1 MGAPTLPELIHRAR
15 KDSLMLAIDQQSL
28 QLDVQI
34 AVEPAFDFLSAEYRA
49 FHNLRRAT
57 VFQAPLWLDSI
68 HRKLVPHLSATQY
81 TLTIRNR
88 HDRALLAVIPLV
100 VQKSAGLSIL
110 QPADFGVCD
119 YNCIVGDARV
129 LETLAGDQSILRRI
143 DALLGV
149 AGVLIFRKIRDDG
162 FDAGRLFRGTTATPC
177 ENAAYHSEI
186 GTDFEAWQRRTI
198 SRKFSKELGRLGRQ
212 IAREFGP
219 YEHRRA
225 ETETEIREAMAF
237 LRASRRG
244 KFEDDLLDHDV
255 YFSFYCDYAVAAA
268 KSGEA
273 ITYVSYL
280 SGKPV
285 AVLFGLAGADE
296 FHAVLIGCDVDHYGK
311 FSVGTQIIYRVIKLR
326 FEQGFARIDM
336 GLGNT
341 GYKSHFRV
349 DQTTLHNFTSSR
361 SLAGSAV
368 SFIYHRTKP
377 LKNALK
383 KYVPQL
389 R

>member
-1 MGAPTLPELIHRAR
+1 M
-15 KDSLMLAIDQQSL
+15 MLAIDQQSL
-28 QLDVQI
+28 QLDVDI
-34 AVEPAFDFLSAEYRA
+34 DVEPDFDFLSTEYRA
-49 FHNLRRAT
+49 LHSLRRAT
-57 VFQAPLWLDSI
+57 AFQAPLWLDAI
-68 HRKLVPHLSATQY
+68 HRRLAPHLSATQY

-88 HDRALLAVIPLV
+88 HDRALIAVIPLV
-100 VQKSAGLSIL
+100 VQKSSGLSIL

-119 YNCIVGDARV
+119 YNCIVAEPRM
-129 LETLAGDQSILRRI
+129 LETLSRDLTVLDRI
-143 DALLGV
+143 GALLGV
-149 AGVLIFRKIRDDG
+149 ADVLIFRKIRDDG
-162 FDAGRLFRGTTATPC
+162 FDAGRLFRKTTATPC

-186 GTDFEAWQRRTI
+186 GDDFEAWQRRTI

-212 IAREFGP
+212 IEREFGC
-219 YEHRRA
+219 YEHRPARD
-225 ETETEIREAMAF
+225 ETEIRAAF
-237 LRASRRG
+237 RLLRDMRRG
-244 KFEDDLLDHDV
+244 RFERDLLDNEL

-273 ITYVSYL
+273 VTYVSTL
-280 SGKPV
+280 RGKPV
-285 AVLFGLAGADE
+285 AVLFGLAGAGE
-296 FHAVLIGCDVDHYGK
+296 FHAVQIGSDIDNYGK

-326 FEQGFARIDM
+326 FDQGFRRIDM

-349 DQTTLHNFTSSR
+349 DETRLHNFTCSR
-361 SLAGSAV
+361 SLAGSAL

-383 KYVPQL
+383 KYAPQL

>member
-1 MGAPTLPELIHRAR
+1 
-15 KDSLMLAIDQQSL
+15 MLAIDQQSL
-28 QLDVQI
+28 QLDVDI
-34 AVEPAFDFLSAEYRA
+34 AVEADFDFLSAEYRSL
-49 FHNLRRAT
+49 HNLRRAT
-57 VFQAPLWLDSI
+57 VFQAPLWLDAI
-68 HRKLVPHLSATQY
+68 HRKLVPQLSATQY
-81 TLTIRNR
+81 TVTIRNR
-88 HDRALLAVIPLV
+88 HDKALLAVIPLV
-100 VQKSAGLSIL
+100 VQKSSGLCIL

-119 YNCIVGDARV
+119 YNCIVADPMV
-129 LETLAGDQSILRRI
+129 LETLARDPSVLDRI

-149 AGVLIFRKIRDDG
+149 AGVLIFRKVRDDG
-162 FDAGRLFRGTTATPC
+162 FDASRLFKKTTATAC

-186 GTDFEAWQRRTI
+186 GNDFEAWQRRTI

-212 IAREFGP
+212 IEREFGH

-225 ETETEIREAMAF
+225 EGGAEIREALVF
-237 LRASRRG
+237 LRDTRRG
-244 KFEDDLLDHDV
+244 RFEDDLLDREV

-268 KSGEA
+268 NSGEA

-280 SGKPV
+280 CGKPV
-285 AVLFGLAGADE
+285 AVLFGLAGAGE
-296 FHAVLIGCDVDHYGK
+296 FHAVLIGSDIDNYGK
-311 FSVGTQIIYRVIKLR
+311 FSIGTQIIYRIIKLR
-326 FEQGFARIDM
+326 FDQGFRRFDM

-349 DQTTLHNFTSSR
+349 DETTLHNFTCSR
-361 SLAGSAV
+361 SLTGSAL

-383 KYVPQL
+383 KYAPLL

>member
-1 MGAPTLPELIHRAR
+1 
-15 KDSLMLAIDQQSL
+15 MLAIDQQSL
-28 QLDVQI
+28 QLDVDI
-34 AVEPAFDFLSAEYRA
+34 AVEPHFDFLSAEYRA

-57 VFQAPLWLDSI
+57 VFQAPLWLDAI

-81 TLTIRNR
+81 TLTARNR
-88 HDRALLAVIPLV
+88 HDRALLALIPLV
-100 VQKSAGLSIL
+100 VQKSSGISIL

-119 YNCIVGDARV
+119 YNCIVAEPRV
-129 LETLAGDQSILRRI
+129 LETLAGDQAVLDRI

-149 AGVLIFRKIRDDG
+149 AGVLMFRKVRDDG
-162 FDAGRLFRGTTATPC
+162 FAAGRLFRKTTATPC
-177 ENAAYHSEI
+177 ENAAYHSET
-186 GTDFEAWQRRTI
+186 GDDFEAWQRRTI

-212 IAREFGP
+212 IERECGT
-219 YEHRRA
+219 YEHR
-225 ETETEIREAMAF
+225 EVQTEKEIREALAF
-237 LRASRRG
+237 LRDTRKGR
-244 KFEDDLLDHDV
+244 FEDDLLDSET

-268 KSGEA
+268 QSGEA

-280 SGKPV
+280 DGKPV
-285 AVLFGLAGADE
+285 AVLFGLAGGGE
-296 FHAVLIGCDVDHYGK
+296 FHAVLIGSDIDNYGR

-326 FEQGFARIDM
+326 FGQGFRRFDM

-349 DQTTLHNFTSSR
+349 DETTLHNFTSSR
-361 SLAGSAV
+361 SLAGSAL

-383 KYVPQL
+383 KYAPQL
-389 R
+389 H